1 MNDARND
8 PGSEPVPE
16 RDEQPLRDQPPIE
29 RTNSGRWRVTIVGA
43 IVLLIV
49 VVLAVLFA
57 WRKRNASYSTVPPS
71 GMTMPAATGDM
82 AGMQG
87 MAMPPQ
93 GQVQLTAEEI
103 RQFGVTF
110 DSAEERPLA
119 TDVRAE
125 GSVTVD
131 EGKLADVVP
140 KFGGFVDRLHVD
152 ETGQPVR
159 RGQPL
164 MDVYSPELVAAE
176 QELLVA
182 GTLER
187 SIGQSAVPGVPAS
200 SPHLLEAAKRRLAL
214 WDISDAQIEEIL
226 HSGHVRRTLTLYAP
240 TSGIVLEK
248 HIVQGQAF
256 EPGQML
262 YRIAKL
268 DTVWLNAE
276 VREVDAGVV
285 REGSRATAELAAYPG
300 RSFTGRVAYVY
311 PTLDSAARSLGVRIE
326 MPNPHG
332 LLKLGMYATVHIT
345 TPVRTALTIRT
356 SAVLRTGTRAL
367 VFVDMGNGRLMPRDI
382 VLGTV
387 AGDYVEVRSG
397 LEPGQRVVTSA
408 QFLLDSESN
417 LAEVMK
423 SMIGEMNMP
432 TGGHTAPRSDMQD
445 MRDTPGMQMP
455 SDSSTR

>member
-1 MNDARND
+1 MIRI
-8 PGSEPVPE
+8 
-16 RDEQPLRDQPPIE
+16 L
-29 RTNSGRWRVTIVGA
+29 VTGA
-43 IVLLIV
+43 SSP
-49 VVLAVLFA
+49 LAVGVMRQLLLNSDIELWA
-57 WRKRNASYSTVPPS
+57 GRHRK
-71 GMTMPAATGDM
+71 D
-82 AGMQG
+82 
-87 MAMPPQ
+87 
-93 GQVQLTAEEI
+93 I
-103 RQFGVTF
+103 
-110 DSAEERPLA
+110 PLS
-119 TDVRAE
+119 D
-125 GSVTVD
+125 
-131 EGKLADVVP
+131 P
-140 KFGGFVDRLHVD
+140 RLHVID
-152 ETGQPVR
+152 LDLESDLTKTLSPFDMVLHFAGVTHASDEQQYWKVNLEGTRRLAYATHETGCR
-159 RGQPL
+159 RF
-164 MDVYSPELVAAE
+164 VYISTRCATHGSGAYGESKLAAE

>member
-8 PGSEPVPE
+8 TGSNPTPKPDELPV
-16 RDEQPLRDQPPIE
+16 RGQPPIE
-29 RTNSGRWRVTIVGA
+29 RSSSGRWRVTIVGA

-119 TDVRAE
+119 TDVRAA

-200 SPHLLEAAKRRLAL
+200 SPDLLEAAKRRLAL

-226 HSGHVRRTLTLYAP
+226 NSGHVRRTLTLYAP

-262 YRIAKL
+262 YRIATL

-276 VREVDAGVV
+276 LREVDAGVV

-300 RSFTGRVAYVY
+300 R
-311 PTLDSAARSLGVRIE
+311 
-326 MPNPHG
+326 
-332 LLKLGMYATVHIT
+332 
-345 TPVRTALTIRT
+345 
-356 SAVLRTGTRAL
+356 
-367 VFVDMGNGRLMPRDI
+367 
-382 VLGTV
+382 
-387 AGDYVEVRSG
+387 
-397 LEPGQRVVTSA
+397 
-408 QFLLDSESN
+408 
-417 LAEVMK
+417 
-423 SMIGEMNMP
+423 
-432 TGGHTAPRSDMQD
+432 
-445 MRDTPGMQMP
+445 
-455 SDSSTR
+455 